1 MINHGDTPV
10 SAFLV
15 CFGNSYKQNC
25 SQVMQT
31 KATAGLLFE
40 NPCFF
45 SQHVYIDLYALG
57 MGIEMPGLIHSAIYK
72 NT

>member
-1 MINHGDTPV
+1 
-10 SAFLV
+10 
-15 CFGNSYKQNC
+15 
-25 SQVMQT
+25 MQT

-40 NPCFF
+40 NSCLF
-45 SQHVYIDLYALG
+45 SRHVYLDLYALV